1 MMQKRELKIDY
12 AVWREEFPDGYGEL
26 CRAAREAASRA
37 YCPYSRFAVGA
48 AVLLD
53 TGRIV
58 TGSNQENAAYPSG
71 LCAERVALFAA
82 GASCPRDKVV
92 ALAIA
97 SPSLEKAGKVVAPCG
112 ACRQV
117 MQETLMRQ
125 GTDFDVIMLGA
136 SESLVVKAS
145 SLLPFAFELG

>member
-1 MMQKRELKIDY
+1 MQKRELKIDY

-92 ALAIA
+92 ALA
-97 SPSLEKAGKVVAPCG
+97 
-112 ACRQV
+112 
-117 MQETLMRQ
+117 TLMRQ